1 MSSLFSS
8 LLSLHK
14 AVETSALGVK
24 DTESL
29 LKTCLT
35 LRRSLDKQ
43 SSALAEWEVEKRETK
58 ILIQNM
64 KEKSQRMSQEIKHQQ
79 ELLIRNKELSEKK
92 DWAFLKKMEQIKE
105 QVEIER
111 EKYRVEIEALKRR
124 NQLLEKKIQAFGLP
138 E

>member
-1 MSSLFSS
+1 
-8 LLSLHK
+8 
-14 AVETSALGVK
+14 
-24 DTESL
+24 
-29 LKTCLT
+29 
-35 LRRSLDKQ
+35 
-43 SSALAEWEVEKRETK
+43 
-58 ILIQNM
+58 M